1 MGLPGWVVGSSVEEG
16 VGKQEREEDHAE
28 VEGEKDEE
36 AAPESPRCQRQGRQ
50 THGDRERGSEKN
62 SLGVT
67 GNHRKIARNTQSQ
80 KEVETDSGR

>member
-1 MGLPGWVVGSSVEEG
+1 MDLPGWVVGSSVEEG
-16 VGKQEREEDHAE
+16 VGKQERQEDHAE

-62 SLGVT
+62 RVWEL
-67 GNHRKIARNTQSQ
+67 Q
-80 KEVETDSGR
+80 ETTER